1 VIYLVR
7 HGEPE
12 AGWNAHQDPGL
23 SDLGRR
29 QAGWTRG
36 DEGIVYCQP
45 LPGSLTMLERVG
57 DTFRVVE
64 GAAGASAL
72 L

>member
-1 VIYLVR
+1 
-7 HGEPE
+7 
-12 AGWNAHQDPGL
+12 L